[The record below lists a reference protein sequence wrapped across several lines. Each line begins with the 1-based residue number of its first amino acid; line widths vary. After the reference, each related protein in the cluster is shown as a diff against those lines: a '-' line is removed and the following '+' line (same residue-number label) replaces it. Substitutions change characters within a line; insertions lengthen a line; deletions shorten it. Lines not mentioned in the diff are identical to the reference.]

1 MRSHHRRAADGPC
14 LLARTAAV
22 VATGC
27 AALHLVD
34 GATNVLW
41 TAIALACLPC
51 AVHLWLR
58 PGRGAWVMH
67 VTLCLVMAVHPV
79 VAAVLPAAGHLHAH
93 GPATAWTTA
102 PSLLAGLG
110 LFPCGV
116 ALVARPRPVASPLGP
131 PAR

>member
-1 MRSHHRRAADGPC
+1 MDSGWHICRASNDGLPPPC

-27 AALHLVD
+27 AAPLLVD

-41 TAIALACLPC
+41 SAIALACLPC

-79 VAAVLPAAGHLHAH
+79 VAAVLPAAGHRPRAR
-93 GPATAWTTA
+93 PCDRVDDCTVSARR
-102 PSLLAGLG
+102 LG
-110 LFPCGV
+110 LFLAAWRWWLGRGL
-116 ALVARPRPVASPLGP
+116 LVPR
-131 PAR
+131 

>member
-1 MRSHHRRAADGPC
+1 
-14 LLARTAAV
+14 
-22 VATGC
+22 
-27 AALHLVD
+27 
-34 GATNVLW
+34 VLW

-67 VTLCLVMAVHPV
+67 VSLCLVMAVHPV